1 MNEWDP
7 SLWFRVV
14 DIAAVVANGLLGGA
28 VARGFRFDV
37 VGFVMLA
44 ILSGTGGGLIRD
56 ILLNTG
62 FPIALTD
69 SGYWIGVAVA
79 ATIAYTLDLGAS
91 WANRFLTAVDFIGM
105 GCWVATGTAKGLG
118 LGLHWVPSIL
128 LGVTTAVGGGIL
140 RDIMVNRIPSVL
152 GGSSLYATVGVI
164 GAAEMAFFSLVL
176 HMESVGM
183 GVSIL
188 TCGVVGILA
197 RWRNW
202 QLPAPVTL
210 KVTVP
215 RPSFDF
221 RRRPRFRARR
231 AGDRGSSEPHSTTSP
246 LTQNLDQVTEE
257 QVRAHRN
264 QKRRHFRDDR

>member
-7 SLWFRVV
+7 GVWFRVV
-14 DIAAVVANGLLGGA
+14 DIGAVVANGLLGGA
-28 VARGFRFDV
+28 VARNFRFDV

-44 ILSGTGGGLIRD
+44 IVSGAGGGLIRD

-69 SGYWIGVAVA
+69 SGYWVGVAVSA
-79 ATIAYTLDLGAS
+79 LLAYMLDLGAP
-91 WANRFLTAVDFIGM
+91 WAQRFLMAVDFVGM
-105 GCWVATGTAKGLG
+105 GCWVATGTLKSLG

-128 LGVTTAVGGGIL
+128 LGVTTAVGGGVL

-164 GAAEMAFFSLVL
+164 GGAEMAFFTLVL
-176 HMESVGM
+176 KEENLGM
-183 GVSIL
+183 IVSIV

-202 QLPAPVTL
+202 RLPEPVTL
-210 KVTVP
+210 KVSVP

-221 RRRPRFRARR
+221 RRRPRFQP
-231 AGDRGSSEPHSTTSP
+231 RGSVRGGAQGSRSGASA
-246 LTQNLDQVTEE
+246 LAGNLDEITEE

-264 QKRRHFRDDR
+264 QKRRHFRKDR